1 MCEQLQLAGRGMRD
15 AGVGPSLQVLPV
27 FEQGCKSGSEKN
39 NSINIK
45 LVEAM
50 RYPFNKSKSVS
61 PACRS
66 PGAGDQQHETPRQ
79 RRPYHN
85 QQ

>member
-1 MCEQLQLAGRGMRD
+1 MRD

-27 FEQGCKSGSEKN
+27 FEQSCEFGREENNLINLKQVEETRDPFDKSQ
-39 NSINIK
+39 
-45 LVEAM
+45 
-50 RYPFNKSKSVS
+50 SVS

-79 RRPYHN
+79 RGRYHN